1 MARARLRDL
10 GIAIGE
16 LPTGPLNAITDV
28 AGVTVGHA
36 TIIYDEPRVARTG
49 VTVVLP
55 RGADS
60 QVDFCFAGC
69 HSLNGCGEMT
79 GIPWLE
85 ESGLLMSPV
94 ALTNTHQVGLVRD
107 AITLY
112 ASQHIG
118 GGAFWLPVVGEIFDG
133 WLSDIN
139 AHHITREH
147 VFAALDSAK
156 SGPVSEGN
164 VGGGTGS
171 ICHGFKGGIGTASR
185 VVSVEGCGA
194 YTVGALVQTNQGER
208 RHLLVDGV
216 PVGRAIGY
224 DLAPSARD
232 SSTTASSIIVVLATD
247 APLLPQQC
255 RALAQRASVGLART
269 GSRGHIYSGD
279 LFIAFAT
286 GNHYR
291 RDTRSPVAVTMM
303 PVHWLSPLY
312 DAAVEA
318 VEEAILNSLTAA
330 ETITGQLGRVA
341 PALPIDRL
349 QSIMAAH
356 ASHRTVSP

>member
-10 GIAIGE
+10 GITIGE

-36 TIIYDEPRVARTG
+36 TLICDEPRVARTG
-49 VTVVLP
+49 VTAVLP

-60 QVDFCFAGC
+60 QTDFCFAGY

-79 GIPWLE
+79 GVPWLE

-112 ASQHIG
+112 ASRQIG

-133 WLSDIN
+133 WLNDIN
-139 AHHITREH
+139 AHHITRDH
-147 VFAALDSAK
+147 VFQALESAQ
-156 SGPVSEGN
+156 SGPVAEGN

-185 VVSVEGCGA
+185 VAAVDGCGS

-208 RHLLVDGV
+208 RHLLMDGV

-224 DLAPSARD
+224 DVVPSARD
-232 SSTTASSIIVVLATD
+232 GATTASSIIVVLATD

-255 RALAQRASVGLART
+255 HALAQRASVGLART

-286 GNHYR
+286 GNHYQ
-291 RDTRSPVAVTMM
+291 RDTRSPAAVTMM
-303 PVHWLSPLY
+303 PVGRLSPLY

-318 VEEAILNSLTAA
+318 VEEAILNSLTSA

-341 PALPIDRL
+341 PALPLDLL
-349 QSIMAAH
+349 QAVMAEYALPRK
-356 ASHRTVSP
+356 ANP